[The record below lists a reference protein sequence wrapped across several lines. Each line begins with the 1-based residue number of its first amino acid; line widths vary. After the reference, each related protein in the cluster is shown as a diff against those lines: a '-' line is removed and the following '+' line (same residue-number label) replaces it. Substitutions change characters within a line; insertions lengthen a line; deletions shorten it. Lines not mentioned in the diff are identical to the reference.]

1 MSKER
6 KSFIVYYTTYE
17 TLKDFKDAELGKIF
31 RAMCEY
37 DMSGKEITLPKHLQ
51 IAFNFI
57 KAHLDADKKKYKEKC
72 EKNKQNI
79 EKRWEERIRTNTN
92 EYERI
97 RNDTKHTYN
106 DIDIDN
112 DNDIDNI
119 NIINKTRQDKTRK
132 RVCADS
138 FLETEDKNYANSLCL
153 IIDEVESMKDDETI
167 IIGGNRIKAQ
177 FVKDVF
183 NKIDFFVFQ
192 YAVEKCKSISTNV
205 VKTKPYL
212 RTLLYNAYFEMNPQ
226 FQEEM
231 KKIFPLRRTSN
242 EL

>member
-1 MSKER
+1 M
-6 KSFIVYYTTYE
+6 
-17 TLKDFKDAELGKIF
+17 G
-31 RAMCEY
+31 
-37 DMSGKEITLPKHLQ
+37 
-51 IAFNFI
+51 
-57 KAHLDADKKKYKEKC
+57 
-72 EKNKQNI
+72 
-79 EKRWEERIRTNTN
+79 RTNTN

>member
-37 DMSGKEITLPKHLQ
+37 DINGVETALPKHLQ

-72 EKNKQNI
+72 EKNKLSA
-79 EKRWEERIRTNTN
+79 EKRWEEKNANVCERMRTHKKNA
-92 EYERI
+92 YI
-97 RNDTKHTYN
+97 DNDIDN
-106 DIDIDN
+106 DIDI
-112 DNDIDNI
+112 DIDNI

-138 FLETEDKNYANSLCL
+138 FLETEDKNYVDSLCL
-153 IIDEVESMKDDETI
+153 IIDEVESMKDDEAI

-192 YAVEKCKSISTNV
+192 YAVNKCKSISTDV

-226 FQEEM
+226 IQEEV
-231 KKIFPLRRTSN
+231 KKIFPLRRVSN